1 MYTMQEN
8 TLIIEACFRP
18 GRIVNARIHSFDY
31 VHQIVARF
39 RTTGSVMKGK
49 STGTPQTDQNV
60 DQVEELVAENH
71 HSSTR
76 RMSAQT
82 NVSHTN
88 ERFKRIRSRCSHM
101 HPYKVS
107 VVQEILPR
115 DHNNCMY
122 ALKWWPLST
131 LAVTGFVGFLFN
143 FNLNFAFI

>member
-60 DQVEELVAENH
+60 DQVEELVAENP
-71 HSSTR
+71 HSATR

-82 NVSHTN
+82 NVSLAN
-88 ERFKRIRSRCSHM
+88 VKRI
-101 HPYKVS
+101 
-107 VVQEILPR
+107 
-115 DHNNCMY
+115 
-122 ALKWWPLST
+122 
-131 LAVTGFVGFLFN
+131 
-143 FNLNFAFI
+143 LNRRLDNYTYIHTKYL